1 MKVLSVEFRKGS
13 GRRTRQVS
21 SMALRVTQLQDES
34 TVAAAAS
41 ALAVRRAALWGL
53 LVSKLIGGW
62 GVQWDIQW
70 HVIIGRDSFWIPP
83 HVMTYAGVGGA
94 ALLSF
99 GVLAWETLRP
109 GPGDAAGPRVTGLP
123 LGGTLGYH
131 LAASGIA
138 ITVLAAPVDDLWHRL
153 FGLDVTLWSPPHLMG
168 LFGSV
173 VNTLA
178 CLVIARECYP
188 ASSRLRLAA
197 MLVAGAMLYGGLQ
210 LAVDPSGRIAY
221 VHGGI
226 RFYTFAILAA
236 LLIPTAFVLTARL
249 SGRRWAPLA
258 AVVIVVGLGMIGHQI
273 ARVGFDTLQPVSVIE
288 AEILKDPTSPIAVA
302 NEMARKDG
310 RVPGRTGGG
319 LYLWGLIPV
328 LVMVVVDARR
338 RPMGATLAW
347 AVTLFLVTGKLM
359 ALRPSLAPR
368 VPDIGTTLIALALTI
383 LAAIVGG
390 WVARALSDRLEGLE
404 PDAQQA

>member
-1 MKVLSVEFRKGS
+1 
-13 GRRTRQVS
+13 
-21 SMALRVTQLQDES
+21 MALRVTQLQEEG
-34 TVAAAAS
+34 TAVAPEAA
-41 ALAVRRAALWGL
+41 LVVRRAALWGL

-83 HVMTYAGVGGA
+83 HVMTYAGVSA
-94 ALLSF
+94 AVLLSF
-99 GVLAWETLRP
+99 GVLVWETLGP
-109 GPGDAAGPRVTGLP
+109 GPDDALGPRATVLGLQ
-123 LGGTLGYH
+123 GTRGYH
-131 LAASGIA
+131 LAAGGIA
-138 ITVLAAPVDDLWHRL
+138 ITVLAAPIDDLWHRL

-168 LFGSV
+168 LLGSV

-226 RFYTFAILAA
+226 RFYTFAILSA
-236 LLIPTAFVLTARL
+236 LLIPTALVLTARL

-258 AVVIVVGLGMIGHQI
+258 ALVIVVVLGMIGHQI

-288 AEILKDPTSPIAVA
+288 AEIAKDPTSPIAIA

-328 LVMVVVDARR
+328 LVLVVMDARR

-347 AVTLFLVTGKLM
+347 AVTLFLVTGQLM
-359 ALRPSLAPR
+359 VHRPSLAPR
-368 VPDIGTTLIALALTI
+368 VPDIGTTRIALALTI

-390 WVARALSDRLEGLE
+390 WVARTLSHRLEGRVPE
-404 PDAQQA
+404 TQQP